1 MLTPIKETETLKKY
15 SNSTGDPPSGE
26 NKQSDGSIS
35 VFPNAPLD
43 MPVETF
49 KKGMNRREEN
59 RKELL
64 RWIKENLVAGID
76 FGRIHV
82 VEQCPYAI
90 HGNPHLCEDASH
102 YSDPILWKAGAERI
116 LGVLGLTVHFPN
128 LHQYEMACCHKHELS
143 AVVLKC
149 ELKTSNG
156 IVVAEGMGARHI
168 KQDNFNLNTTI
179 KMAAKSAMI
188 DACIRVAGLTNLF
201 RQTPS
206 YNLPKGRVCNQNNLT
221 GTSVCTHENMTGTS
235 HDPTP
240 TTDLITVRQKE
251 FIHRIASRK
260 GITSDG
266 LKKECNALFKKALDN
281 LSRVEGSNFI
291 QHLNA

>member
-1 MLTPIKETETLKKY
+1 MLTPIKDTETLKKY
-15 SNSTGDPPSGE
+15 SKPPGDPPSGE
-26 NKQSDGSIS
+26 DKQSDGSIS

-49 KKGMNRREEN
+49 KKAMGRREQN
-59 RKELL
+59 RDELL
-64 RWIKENLVAGID
+64 RWIKENLVEGID
-76 FGRIHV
+76 YGRIHI

-90 HGNPHLCEDASH
+90 HGNPHLCEDESH
-102 YSDPILWKAGAERI
+102 WSEPILWKAGAERI

-156 IVVAEGMGARHI
+156 IVVGDGMGARHI

-188 DACIRVAGLTNLF
+188 DATIRVGGLTSLF
-201 RQTPS
+201 RKTPNYS
-206 YNLPKGRVCNQNNLT
+206 LTRVGDCKNNNLQ
-221 GTSVCTHENMTGTS
+221 GMSDCNHSDRTSKSDC
-235 HDPTP
+235 PTP
-240 TTDLITVRQKE
+240 TTDVITLRQKE
-251 FIHRIASRK
+251 LIFKIAGQK
-260 GITSDG
+260 GLTTKG
-266 LKKECNALFKKALDN
+266 LKKECQRLFDKEFKSLNKLNASKL
-281 LSRVEGSNFI
+281 I
-291 QHLNA
+291 QHLNG